1 MNLQYLKYATEVAAC
16 GSINKAAERLYMD
29 QPNLSRCI
37 RDLESSL
44 GISIFVRSSKGMKAT
59 PEGESF
65 LKYAESIL
73 KQVDMVE
80 TMFRNGFTEKKK
92 FSISV
97 PRASYISEAFSC
109 FSASLPVDG
118 AFEVFY
124 KETNSLRAIRNILE
138 SDYRLGIIR
147 YAEQYD
153 RFYKDMMDNKGL
165 TYELVTEFS
174 YQLILNENS
183 PLASKKEIRFSDL
196 TDLIEIAHAD
206 PYVPSLPLAEVKKT
220 ELPETD
226 RRIFVFER
234 ASQFELL
241 AKNPSTFMWAS
252 PVPQV
257 LLNRFGLVQRACAE
271 NRKLYKDLMVY
282 RKEYHLTELDKA
294 FITELCHTKR
304 ALFGVQ

>member
-80 TMFRNGFTEKKK
+80 TMFRNGFAEKKK

-153 RFYKDMMDNKGL
+153 RFYKDMMDSKGL

-183 PLASKKEIRFSDL
+183 PLVSKEEIRFSDL
-196 TDLIEIAHAD
+196 ADLIEIAHAD

-241 AKNPSTFMWAS
+241 SRNPSTFMWAS
-252 PVPQV
+252 PVPQA
-257 LLNRFGLVQRACAE
+257 LLSRFGLVQRACAE
-271 NRKLYKDLMVY
+271 NRKLYKDLMIY

-294 FITELCHTKR
+294 FITELCRTKR
-304 ALFGVQ
+304 ALFGAQ